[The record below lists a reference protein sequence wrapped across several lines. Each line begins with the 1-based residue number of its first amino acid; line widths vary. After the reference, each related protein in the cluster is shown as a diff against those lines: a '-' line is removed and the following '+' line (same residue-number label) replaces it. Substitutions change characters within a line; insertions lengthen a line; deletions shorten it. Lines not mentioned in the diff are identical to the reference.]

1 MCTDIKE
8 DTLDYYEK
16 VAHMK
21 SETLFNGKVQ
31 PIYNI
36 HVEPSYIN
44 FHEIDWYLHDP
55 EVGPPKLWEA
65 ICLSSLYLSYGDFW
79 KA

>member
-1 MCTDIKE
+1 MREI
-8 DTLDYYEK
+8 
-16 VAHMK
+16 H
-21 SETLFNGKVQ
+21 F
-31 PIYNI
+31 I

-44 FHEIDWYLHDP
+44 FHEMDLYLHDP

-65 ICLSSLYLSYGDFW
+65 ICMSLLYLSEGDFW